1 MGKKLALLLC
11 LGLLALLLFGAYYAA
26 KRTEDEQIQNAGTV
40 QNGVQR
46 PVSLTYQGQAY
57 PLKKHIQTVLLIGT
71 DSDEQY
77 QQITEGLRPFYN
89 YHQADFLM
97 LLVLDADGQRVEII
111 QLNRDT
117 MTDVPWLDVLGKYG
131 GTEYKQL
138 CLAFNYGDGGTASCK
153 NTVNAVS
160 GLLFDAPIQGY
171 IQIPMSAIPALND
184 LVGGVPVTMT
194 EDLTMIDPAFVQGA
208 TVRLTGAQA
217 EAFVRVRSALADD
230 TNLSRMRRQREYLDS
245 FRQRAKEA
253 LHSDSQFALELLD
266 TLGAY
271 MQTNLTGQQLTDLIE
286 KLDTYQISPIRHPEG
301 ELTAGEQYY
310 EFYADQDSLWE
321 IVKASF
327 CDLPGQR

>member
-1 MGKKLALLLC
+1 MKSHL
-11 LGLLALLLFGAYYAA
+11 
-26 KRTEDEQIQNAGTV
+26 
-40 QNGVQR
+40 
-46 PVSLTYQGQAY
+46 
-57 PLKKHIQTVLLIGT
+57 QTVLLIGT
-71 DSDEQY
+71 DS
-77 QQITEGLRPFYN
+77 TEGYEEVTEGVKPFYN
-89 YHQADFLM
+89 RHQADFLM
-97 LLVLDADGQRVEII
+97 LLVMDAEQNTAELL

-245 FRQRAKEA
+245 FRQRANIHNRGVLLVLGADKKCGDA
-253 LHSDSQFALELLD
+253 TRIIIIGNLRFRIRQDQCKLFIRINFFVFLIVFNVFSDSID
-266 TLGAY
+266 
-271 MQTNLTGQQLTDLIE
+271 
-286 KLDTYQISPIRHPEG
+286 
-301 ELTAGEQYY
+301 
-310 EFYADQDSLWE
+310 
-321 IVKASF
+321 
-327 CDLPGQR
+327 